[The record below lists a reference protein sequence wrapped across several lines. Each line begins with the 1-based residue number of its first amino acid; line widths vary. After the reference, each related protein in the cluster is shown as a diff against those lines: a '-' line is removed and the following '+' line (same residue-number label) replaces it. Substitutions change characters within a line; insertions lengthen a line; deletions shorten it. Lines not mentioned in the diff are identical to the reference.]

1 MPSFCKNLP
10 FLLQEPC
17 GCLLGNDPVLPYVRS
32 YVTSRLHLH
41 PLDVIAELSASGS
54 QFASLLRSSVYRGI
68 LNYFLSCPSL
78 RLTSTQKKEI
88 ELNGFLSSKES
99 RKAHK
104 RLGSPDIRSLHVF
117 SDHGD
122 TRLSFIIDGLTM
134 DYLSVQESFHTRQQV
149 PLSTAQ
155 DSLRTFLPDS
165 ACGDSTPSVLESSDS
180 LSFIPPYSDFLFT
193 PEESPPSQ
201 SFTYIRPCSKCNEP
215 PSRYHYAFPS
225 PYFRFKVTQVYY
237 HHRCSPVTYPLFAD
251 FTDDENDSDDTFTSS
266 PFLRAPPVFPV
277 VVGFDSTNSSHSTL
291 WSSVLP
297 YFPWRTLFPFFL
309 FFKDDDSDS
318 DVSSSSEESYP
329 CAISCLRYL
338 YLDDSSSLFL
348 DSVQNVLDRILH
360 AIGHVKSSLEIGS
373 HINYCKAAHS
383 SSSMRMLSYLRDCCQ
398 YVGRAPNVC
407 VCCDC
412 VNFCGLPGFECLHC
426 PVLAPV
432 IDDLYDFEFSD
443 NETVALCD
451 SSSEF
456 EVYVDLDTPFE
467 YF

>member
-1 MPSFCKNLP
+1 MSYS
-10 FLLQEPC
+10 LQEPC
-17 GCLLGNDPVLPYVRS
+17 GCLLGNDPVLPYVRT

-68 LNYFLSCPSL
+68 STYFLSCPSL

-104 RLGSPDIRSLHVF
+104 RLGPPDIRSLHVF

-134 DYLSVQESFHTRQQV
+134 DYLSAKESFHTRQHIS
-149 PLSTAQ
+149 LSTAQ
-155 DSLRTFLPDS
+155 DSLRTFLPGS
-165 ACGDSTPSVLESSDS
+165 ACEESTPPGLDSSDS
-180 LSFIPPYSDFLFT
+180 LSFVPPYSDFLFT
-193 PEESPPSQ
+193 PEDSPPSQ
-201 SFTYIRPCSKCNEP
+201 SFTYIRLCSKCNEP

-225 PYFRFKVTQVYY
+225 PYFRAKVTQVYY
-237 HHRCSPVTYPLFAD
+237 LHKCLPVTYPLF
-251 FTDDENDSDDTFTSS
+251 DDYSDDDCDLDDPFFSS
-266 PFLRAPPVFPV
+266 FFLKSPSFSPAKVVFV
-277 VVGFDSTNSSHSTL
+277 SVKSSLVASQ
-291 WSSVLP
+291 SSVLS
-297 YFPWRTLFPFFL
+297 YSPWRTLFPFFL
-309 FFKDDDSDS
+309 IFGDDDSDS
-318 DVSSSSEESYP
+318 DVSSISEESFP

-338 YLDDSSSLFL
+338 YLDDRPRLFL
-348 DSVQNVLDRILH
+348 DSVQNVLNRIVHGFGH
-360 AIGHVKSSLEIGS
+360 AKSSLEVGS
-373 HINYCKAAHS
+373 HIDYCEAPHS
-383 SSSMRMLSYLRDCCQ
+383 SSSMRMLSYLRDCFM
-398 YVGRAPNVC
+398 YVGCAPNIC

-426 PVLAPV
+426 PVRAPV
-432 IDDLYDFEFSD
+432 LADPTDLDVSD
-443 NETVALCD
+443 NDTVSPCD

-456 EVYVDLDTPFE
+456 EVYAALDSPFE